1 MSIYVYIYKCLSIQ
15 LDQKMHF
22 QDRLE
27 RDALQVRTEYYSLTL
42 NFLQFLLRSTFLSV
56 FHN

>member
-22 QDRLE
+22 QHSSVR
-27 RDALQVRTEYYSLTL
+27 LQVRTEYYSLTL